1 MTLSE
6 LADFVCEKMMD
17 TEAPSVTLCKS
28 FINRRYQMIWDSAVW
43 NESLGTISQ
52 PVLTNTADVTLSEDP
67 QVFYFP
73 TATTTVGAKM
83 DFIVAAK
90 FIPTGEESGSE
101 TINSDW
107 ATFFQVDPGMFEN
120 TSGRRSFPSNFVNL
134 PKSATGKCRIKLVP
148 ATSTAGNLF
157 ALGKLK
163 LETMGDTDSPVLRGV
178 DNALLAFAEGDMYER
193 SRQFAKSQVKFAEAA
208 AHIQI
213 MKDLEKGQQ
222 QSITRIVPYINDEYS
237 VSDIF

>member
-6 LADFVCEKMMD
+6 MADFVTTKMMD
-17 TEAPSVTLCKS
+17 TESDSVAICKD
-28 FINRRYQMIWDSAVW
+28 FINRRYHMIWDSAIW
-43 NESLGTISQ
+43 SESLGTVSQ
-52 PVLTNTADVTLSEDP
+52 PVLINVADVTLSTAP
-67 QVFYFP
+67 SVFYYP
-73 TATTTVGAKM
+73 TSSSVAGTKL

-90 FIPTGEESGSE
+90 FVPTGEESGSE

-107 ATFFQVDPGMFEN
+107 ATFFQTDPGLFEN
-120 TSGRRSFPSNFVNL
+120 VSSRRAFPSNYVNL
-134 PKSATGKCRIKLVP
+134 PKDASGYCRIKLVP
-148 ATSTAGNLF
+148 ATSQAGNVF

-163 LETMGDTDSPVLRGV
+163 LQDLGDNDSAVIRGV

-193 SRQFAKSQVKFAEAA
+193 SRQFSKSQVKFTEAA

-222 QSITRIVPYINDEYS
+222 QSISRIIPHINDEYS
-237 VSDIF
+237 VADIH

>member
-6 LADFVCEKMMD
+6 MADFVTTKMMD
-17 TEAPSVTLCKS
+17 TEPDSVVICKD
-28 FINRRYQMIWDSAVW
+28 FINRRYHMIWDSAIW
-43 NESLGTISQ
+43 SESLGTVSQ
-52 PVLTNTADVTLSEDP
+52 PVLINVADVTLSTAP
-67 QVFYFP
+67 SVFYYP
-73 TATTTVGAKM
+73 TSSSVAGTKL

-90 FIPTGEESGSE
+90 FVPTGEESGSE

-107 ATFFQVDPGMFEN
+107 ATFFQTDPGLFEN
-120 TSGRRSFPSNFVNL
+120 VSSRRAFPSNYVNL
-134 PKSATGKCRIKLVP
+134 PKDASGYCRIKLVP
-148 ATSTAGNLF
+148 ATSQAGNVF

-163 LETMGDTDSPVLRGV
+163 LQDLGDNDSAVIRGV

-193 SRQFAKSQVKFAEAA
+193 SRQFSKSQVKFTEAA

-222 QSITRIVPYINDEYS
+222 QSISRIIPHINDEYS
-237 VSDIF
+237 VADIH